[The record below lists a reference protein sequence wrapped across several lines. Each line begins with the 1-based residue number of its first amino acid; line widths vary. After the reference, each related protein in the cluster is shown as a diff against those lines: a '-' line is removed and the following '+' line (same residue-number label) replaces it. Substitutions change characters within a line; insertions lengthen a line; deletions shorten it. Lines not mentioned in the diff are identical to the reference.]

1 MSTMTIYWIIFI
13 GIALASWIVSYAL
26 KHKFEKYSM

>member
-13 GIALASWIVSYAL
+13 AIALASWLVSYSF
-26 KHKFEKYSM
+26 KQKFE